1 MTDKII
7 NLIVIDDSFD
17 SEENIVSALRT
28 KGYKARST
36 RVEDE
41 QDLIN
46 ILNES
51 SPEIIISFE
60 EMTVLSANQ
69 ISGLLKQHQKNKA
82 CRIISVNKTEQPD
95 IIASI
100 NDGAA
105 DAVNFQ
111 DTEHLTLIIARE
123 YRSAIN
129 EKTAIEAQQAF
140 EAATNRCTALID
152 SSRDAITY
160 IHEGMHVYSNQSY
173 LELLDIDA
181 SDDLEGMP
189 ILDIVAEEKRD
200 EFKNFLQSYT
210 KNNADQ
216 EVLETILHKPK
227 DEDFNGEMEFSH
239 AYFDG
244 EPCLQIIIRKE
255 EVDSEA
261 LERRLKLLSQKDQLT
276 GLFNRQHCISSLET
290 TITDCEKGKCA
301 AALLEIHI
309 DNFEKIKD
317 AVGVVGS
324 DQYIVEAAKAL
335 NEVIHDGDIL
345 SRYTHKSFTVISKK
359 QDSISSKSYARKL
372 QSAVFDL
379 SASIDKTNISATCS
393 IGIALIDSHSPE
405 YNDILARSEK
415 AIETAMANG
424 SNQVFTYIPEKG
436 ELTRHEVD
444 SKIKTQLTDALK
456 NDKFIIHY
464 QPIVSLHGDTE
475 ERYEVLV
482 RLRNTDTGKLI
493 MPMDFLPAA
502 ERIDMAIAI
511 DRWVLYHTIK
521 EYENRMKAGTST
533 QFFIKL
539 SSSSL
544 NDATLMDWLSYQIKE
559 KQIPKHTL
567 NFEIKETDAATNLAN
582 AKKLSHQLKE
592 AGCGFILDDFGSG
605 TNPFQ
610 LLDHVHTDYIRIDSN
625 FMKELDVNPKN
636 QEMIKAIAEH
646 AAEMGKL
653 TIAQQVPDAGSLSI
667 LWGMGFNFIQG
678 YFLQEPT
685 DTMEYDFTE
694 MTG

>member
-17 SEENIVSALRT
+17 SEEKIVSILRT

-36 RVEDE
+36 RAEDE
-41 QDLIN
+41 QNLIDA
-46 ILNES
+46 LNEN
-51 SPEIIISFE
+51 SPELVIYFE
-60 EMTVLSANQ
+60 EMTGLSVNR
-69 ISGLLKQHQKNKA
+69 ICELIKQHQKNTP
-82 CRIISVNKTEQPD
+82 CRVISANKTEQPD
-95 IIASI
+95 VIASI
-100 NDGAA
+100 HNGAV

-111 DTEHLTLIIARE
+111 DTEHLALVIARE
-123 YRSAIN
+123 YQSATN
-129 EKTAIEAQQAF
+129 EKTATEVRHAF
-140 EAATNRCTALID
+140 EASVKRCTALID

-173 LELLDIDA
+173 IELLGLEV
-181 SDDLEGMP
+181 SDELEGMP
-189 ILDIVAEEKRD
+189 ILDVVAEEKRN
-200 EFKNFLQSYT
+200 EFKTFLQSYT
-210 KNNADQ
+210 KNETVQ
-216 EVLETILHKPK
+216 EILETILHKPK
-227 DEDFNGEMEFSH
+227 GADFNGEMEFAH
-239 AYFDG
+239 AHFDG

-255 EVDSEA
+255 DVDSEA
-261 LERRLKLLSQKDQLT
+261 LERQLKLLSQKDQLT
-276 GLFNRQHCISSLET
+276 GLFNRQYCIRSLET
-290 TITDCEKGKCA
+290 TITDCEKGKYE

-309 DNFEKIKD
+309 DNFESIKD
-317 AVGVVGS
+317 SVGVVGS

-335 NEVIHDGDIL
+335 NDVIRDGDIL
-345 SRYTHKSFTVISKK
+345 SRYTHQSFTIISTK
-359 QDSISSKSYARKL
+359 QDPISTKSYARNL
-372 QSAVFDL
+372 QAAIFDL
-379 SASIDKTNISATCS
+379 STTIDKTNISSTCS
-393 IGIALIDSHSPE
+393 IGIALIDSNSPE

-415 AIETAMANG
+415 AVETAMANG
-424 SNQVFTYIPEKG
+424 TNQVFTYIPEKG

-444 SKIKTQLTDALK
+444 SKLKIQLTDALK

-464 QPIVSLHGDTE
+464 QPIVSLHGDTK

-482 RLRNTDTGKLI
+482 RLRNTETGKLI

-521 EYENRMKAGTST
+521 EYENRIKAGTST

-539 SSSSL
+539 SSASL
-544 NDATLMDWLSYQIKE
+544 NDETLMDWLSYQIKE
-559 KQIPKHTL
+559 KQIPEHTL
-567 NFEIKETDAATNLAN
+567 NFEIKETDAVTNLAN
-582 AKKLSHQLKE
+582 TKKLSHQLNKT
-592 AGCGFILDDFGSG
+592 GCGFILDDFGSG

-610 LLDHVHTDYIRIDSN
+610 LLEHVHADYIRIDSN
-625 FMKELDVNPKN
+625 FMKELDDNPKN
-636 QEMIKAIAEH
+636 QETIKAIAEH

>member
-1 MTDKII
+1 MADKII
-7 NLIVIDDSFD
+7 NLIVIDNSFD
-17 SEENIVSALRT
+17 SEEKIVSTLRT
-28 KGYKARST
+28 AGYKTRST
-36 RVEDE
+36 RAEDE
-41 QDLIN
+41 EDFRSMISEN
-46 ILNES
+46 
-51 SPEIIISFE
+51 SPELIIYFE
-60 EMTVLSANQ
+60 DVEALSVNQ
-69 ISGLLKQHQKNKA
+69 ISELLKQNNNTKA
-82 CRIISVNKTEQPD
+82 SRIISVNKTEQPD
-95 IIASI
+95 VIVSI
-100 NDGAA
+100 QQGAV

-111 DTEHLTLIIARE
+111 NTDHLSLVIIRE
-123 YRSAIN
+123 YQSALN
-129 EKTAIEAQQAF
+129 EKNAIEIKQAF
-140 EAATNRCTALID
+140 EASVERCTALID

-160 IHEGMHVYSNQSY
+160 IHEGMHVYSNRSY
-173 LELLDIDA
+173 LELLGIEETEE
-181 SDDLEGMP
+181 LEGMP

-200 EFKNFLQSYT
+200 DFKTFLQSYQ
-210 KNNADQ
+210 KNETDQ
-216 EVLETILHKPK
+216 VVLETILHKPNGS
-227 DEDFNGEMEFSH
+227 DFNGEMEFAH
-239 AYFDG
+239 AHFDG

-255 EVDSEA
+255 DLNSEA
-261 LERRLKLLSQKDQLT
+261 LERHLKLLSQKDQLT
-276 GLFNRQHCISSLET
+276 GLFNRQYCIDNLET
-290 TITDCEKGKCA
+290 TITDCEKGKYE

-309 DNFEKIKD
+309 DNFENIKD

-335 NEVIHDGDIL
+335 SDVIRDGDIL
-345 SRYTHKSFTVISKK
+345 SRYTHKSFTIISTK
-359 QDSISSKSYARKL
+359 QDPISTKSYARTL
-372 QSAVFDL
+372 QNAIMEL
-379 SASIDKTNISATCS
+379 STTIDKTNISTTCS
-393 IGIALIDSHSPE
+393 IGIALIDSNSPE

-415 AIETAMANG
+415 AVETAMENG
-424 SNQVFTYIPEKG
+424 TNQVFTYVPEKG
-436 ELTRHEVD
+436 ELTRQEVD
-444 SKIKTQLTDALK
+444 SKLKVQLTDALK

-482 RLRNTDTGKLI
+482 RLRNTENGKLI

-521 EYENRMKAGTST
+521 EYEARLKAGKST

-567 NFEIKETDAATNLAN
+567 NFEVKETDAVTNLAN
-582 AKKLSHQLKE
+582 TKRLSHQLNE

-610 LLDHVHTDYIRIDSN
+610 LLEHVQADYIRIDSN
-625 FMKELDVNPKN
+625 FMKELDENTQN
-636 QEMIKAIAEH
+636 QETIKAIAEH
-646 AAEMGKL
+646 AAELGKL

-685 DTMEYDFTE
+685 ESMEYDFTE